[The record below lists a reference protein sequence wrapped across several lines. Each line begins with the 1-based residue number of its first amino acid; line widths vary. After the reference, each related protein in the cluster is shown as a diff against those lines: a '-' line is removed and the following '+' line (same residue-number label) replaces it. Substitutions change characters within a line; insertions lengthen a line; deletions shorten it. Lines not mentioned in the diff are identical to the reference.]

1 METHVKVLGAL
12 NIAFGALGLLAGV
25 RARGDLQQRRRLV
38 SANADADAAIAIP
51 IIGLTGFALVTFLVT
66 LSVPGVIIGLGLLNL
81 RPWARVGGIVVS
93 ILMLMGI
100 PFGTILGVYGI
111 WVLFSKDTERLI
123 HGRARFAADLAE
135 LTSKRNRTTRSG
147 ASTTQPELFSRQIR
161 RASTPHPAVSTA
173 NARMTRSRAL

>member
-12 NIAFGALGLLAGV
+12 NIAFGALGLLAAFALVVIFSSAAG
-25 RARGDLQQRRRLV
+25 LV

-111 WVLFSKDTERLI
+111 WVLFSKDTERL
-123 HGRARFAADLAE
+123 FTAAP
-135 LTSKRNRTTRSG
+135 
-147 ASTTQPELFSRQIR
+147 ASPPISP
-161 RASTPHPAVSTA
+161 S
-173 NARMTRSRAL
+173 